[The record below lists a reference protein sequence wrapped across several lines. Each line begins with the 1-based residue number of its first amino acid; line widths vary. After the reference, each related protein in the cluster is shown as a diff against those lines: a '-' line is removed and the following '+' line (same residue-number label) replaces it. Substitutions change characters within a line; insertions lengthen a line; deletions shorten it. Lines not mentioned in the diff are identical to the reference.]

1 MYARE
6 RGARLLFP
14 SFSFPE
20 LSLLTFFEFATA
32 PPSQPLSND
41 DDDAIEEEQGDIAIV
56 VAEEEHAFS
65 LDAVSKPHAD
75 ASFVRLEEREEERRG
90 GRRRRRRIGRR
101 RRRGGHSTDDGEEG
115 EEAATKPRVV
125 VSFAFTFSATG
136 GEQQATDDDEKNQR
150 RRRRRRL
157 ADERLRGNE
166 SGQDEIRER
175 VQSAKRTRDGGGGRG
190 CKFTSEVGGE
200 RVEESFRG
208 GEGFGDDKVERR
220 RWADAIG
227 GDDDGER

>member
-1 MYARE
+1 MYARK
-6 RGARLLFP
+6 RARLLFL
-14 SFSFPE
+14 
-20 LSLLTFFEFATA
+20 LSLSRTLLTFFEFATA
-32 PPSQPLSND
+32 PPAPSPLSN
-41 DDDAIEEEQGDIAIV
+41 DDDAIEEEQGDIA
-56 VAEEEHAFS
+56 EEERAFS

-75 ASFVRLEEREEERRG
+75 ASFVRLEEEERRG
-90 GRRRRRRIGRR
+90 GRRRQRRRRRIGR

-125 VSFAFTFSATG
+125 VSFTLTFSSTG
-136 GEQQATDDDEKNQR
+136 GEQQATDDDEKNQRR

-190 CKFTSEVGGE
+190 CKFTSEISRE

-208 GEGFGDDKVERR
+208 GEGFGDDKDGRR
-220 RWADAIG
+220 RWADAGGG

>member
-1 MYARE
+1 MYARK
-6 RGARLLFP
+6 RARLLFL
-14 SFSFPE
+14 
-20 LSLLTFFEFATA
+20 LSLSRTLLTFFEFATA
-32 PPSQPLSND
+32 PPPSPLSND
-41 DDDAIEEEQGDIAIV
+41 ADAIEEEQGDIA
-56 VAEEEHAFS
+56 EEERAFS

-75 ASFVRLEEREEERRG
+75 ASFVRLEEEERRG
-90 GRRRRRRIGRR
+90 GRRRQRRRRRIGR

-125 VSFAFTFSATG
+125 VSFTLTFSSTG

-220 RWADAIG
+220 RWADAID

>member
-1 MYARE
+1 MRASAAR
-6 RGARLLFP
+6 AFFFLLSLFP
-14 SFSFPE
+14 RT
-20 LSLLTFFEFATA
+20 LSPHFFFEFATA

-75 ASFVRLEEREEERRG
+75 ASFVRLEEKEERRRG
-90 GRRRRRRIGRR
+90 RRRRRRRIGR

-115 EEAATKPRVV
+115 EEATTKPRVV
-125 VSFAFTFSATG
+125 VSFALAYSTAG

-208 GEGFGDDKVERR
+208 GEGFGDDKDERR

-227 GDDDGER
+227 GDDDGEK

>member
-14 SFSFPE
+14 SFSFPK

-75 ASFVRLEEREEERRG
+75 ASFVRLEEKEGSTIRQESQCLCQERN
-90 GRRRRRRIGRR
+90 
-101 RRRGGHSTDDGEEG
+101 S
-115 EEAATKPRVV
+115 
-125 VSFAFTFSATG
+125 
-136 GEQQATDDDEKNQR
+136 
-150 RRRRRRL
+150 
-157 ADERLRGNE
+157 
-166 SGQDEIRER
+166 
-175 VQSAKRTRDGGGGRG
+175 
-190 CKFTSEVGGE
+190 TSEAQREVTG
-200 RVEESFRG
+200 
-208 GEGFGDDKVERR
+208 
-220 RWADAIG
+220 
-227 GDDDGER
+227 